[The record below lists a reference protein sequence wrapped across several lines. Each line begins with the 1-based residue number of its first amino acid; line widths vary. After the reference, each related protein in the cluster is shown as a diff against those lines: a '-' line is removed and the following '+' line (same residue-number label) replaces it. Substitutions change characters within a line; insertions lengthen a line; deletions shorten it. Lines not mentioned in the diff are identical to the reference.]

1 MPSKA
6 EARGTGKE
14 PDWNRAP
21 PAFIDS
27 STDSAARSPPA
38 NPRLSPPA
46 AASSSA
52 AGRRSACAQGSSPA
66 AGRSSRLKRGGKC
79 SLTPVNEPHRDFHTP
94 PLRDSRLPSRSERCW
109 RYCWLSLVKAC
120 SSFTACCSSS
130 SCKTKALTGKNTA
143 KKKKKIKENFPPNSP
158 QAPCSSRPP
167 PAHPGSSGSWV
178 WWQGLGPEMSGGN
191 CKARPALGSSCI
203 PPAACTAK
211 VIYPSGGVSF
221 SFPTRNSSKMEG
233 NNHTWIFLQHFPGDA
248 VRAHPRTD
256 IRQ

>member
-143 KKKKKIKENFPPNSP
+143 KKKKKLKRIFPPTHHKLHAAQDLPLLIQDLLVVGFGGKDLGLRCLEVTARLGLPSAPLAFLQLPAQQKSFTP
-158 QAPCSSRPP
+158 QAVFRFLFRHGT
-167 PAHPGSSGSWV
+167 ALRWRVTITPG
-178 WWQGLGPEMSGGN
+178 
-191 CKARPALGSSCI
+191 
-203 PPAACTAK
+203 
-211 VIYPSGGVSF
+211 YFF
-221 SFPTRNSSKMEG
+221 ST
-233 NNHTWIFLQHFPGDA
+233 FLVTQ
-248 VRAHPRTD
+248 
-256 IRQ
+256 